1 MARNIYSF
9 IKIEK
14 RQTKR
19 GIYASAF
26 GIASLIC
33 MAVLTIASFVKAG
46 NLPAFV
52 GGIGYLSFLAAV
64 FGLWLSVQL
73 RKDNEA
79 YGTMVHGAFYINLTS
94 VMIPVDF
101 FRILPLLPTK
111 PLSKTRFTSLGLM
124 PMPLSVIDR
133 VT

>member
-79 YGTMVHGAFYINLTS
+79 S
-94 VMIPVDF
+94 WSDF
-101 FRILPLLPTK
+101 FG
-111 PLSKTRFTSLGLM
+111 GLFVYYHVGQT
-124 PMPLSVIDR
+124 LFRSED
-133 VT
+133 

>member
-46 NLPAFV
+46 NLPA
-52 GGIGYLSFLAAV
+52 LSAE
-64 FGLWLSVQL
+64 S
-73 RKDNEA
+73 D
-79 YGTMVHGAFYINLTS
+79 T
-94 VMIPVDF
+94 
-101 FRILPLLPTK
+101 
-111 PLSKTRFTSLGLM
+111 
-124 PMPLSVIDR
+124 
-133 VT
+133 